1 MSSVEVEELERL
13 LASATLPGVQAALR
27 ALLEK
32 EREKVRPIDDATTA
46 YDFLTNYVLVDK
58 KTIAELYTIEPH
70 ADIRKMLILL
80 FCLLNKKRTTI
91 VLDLSLIHI

>member
-32 EREKVRPIDDATTA
+32 EREKVRPIDC
-46 YDFLTNYVLVDK
+46 L
-58 KTIAELYTIEPH
+58 LYTSDA
-70 ADIRKMLILL
+70 ADE
-80 FCLLNKKRTTI
+80 
-91 VLDLSLIHI
+91 